1 MTLVTAVDTNVL
13 LDVLL
18 ADPEHLDDSRRAL
31 ERASEEGPV
40 VLSPV
45 VVAELAACFAS
56 GDQAREH
63 IAAMDVQVPQ
73 GGLEES
79 LHAGQ
84 LWRSRRERGRQR
96 VLPDYL
102 IAAHA
107 ARHADRL
114 LTRDAGFGSL
124 GVQGLLVVSPQA
136 LARKD

>member
-1 MTLVTAVDTNVL
+1 MSVVTAVDTNVL

-18 ADPEHLDDSRRAL
+18 ADPVHGDDSQRAL
-31 ERASEEGPV
+31 KRASEDGAV

-45 VVAELAACFAS
+45 VVAEISACFDS
-56 GDQAREH
+56 TEQAHDH
-63 IAAMDVQVPQ
+63 IATMGVQVPQ
-73 GGLEES
+73 DGIEDS

-84 LWRSRRERGRQR
+84 LWRSGRGSGRTR

-107 ARHADRL
+107 ARYADRL

-124 GVQGLLVVSPQA
+124 GVEGLVVVSPQV
-136 LARKD
+136 LGRQG